1 MTTIQALYPEISHGS
16 IDHAI
21 ELGMILF
28 LIVTILNAV
37 IIRRKI
43 NKI

>member
-1 MTTIQALYPEISHGS
+1 LLINKKIEV
-16 IDHAI
+16 HAI
-21 ELGMILF
+21 ENEGG
-28 LIVTILNAV
+28 V